1 MFPTIAGAVEMAAPR
16 LKRFYETVAVT
27 KVDGGYHITLDTR
40 PVRTPGG
47 ETVLVQNRALADALA
62 AEWDAQKMH
71 IEFSTMGINQLVN
84 SAIDRGGV
92 DRAVLADELAAYG
105 STDLLCYRAEGPTA
119 LMARQVAAWDPLLD
133 WAETRYGAR
142 LRVTS
147 GIVAIEQDATALA
160 ALQARIAAADPFQL
174 VALRA
179 AVGICGSLIV
189 GLAVAEGHLD
199 IERAWQVVNI
209 DEDWQ
214 KEKWGEDAQAT
225 ANRAG
230 AFAAFAKAGHMLQVL
245 ESDPH

>member
-1 MFPTIAGAVEMAAPR
+1 MFPPIAGAADMAASK
-16 LKRFYETVAVT
+16 LKRFYKTAAASS
-27 KVDGGYHITLDTR
+27 KDGGYHITLDGK
-40 PVRTPGG
+40 PIRTPGG
-47 ETVLVQNRALADALA
+47 ATVLVRNRALADALA
-62 AEWDAQKMH
+62 AEWDAQKTH

-84 SAIDRGGV
+84 SAIDQGPS
-92 DRAVLADELAAYG
+92 DRLRLIDELCAYG

-119 LMARQVAAWDPLLD
+119 LVARQAAAWDPLLD

-142 LRVTS
+142 LRVTC
-147 GIVAIEQDATALA
+147 GIVAIEQDAAARA
-160 ALQARIAAADPFQL
+160 ALQARIAMADRFRL
-174 VALRA
+174 CALRA

-214 KEKWGEDAQAT
+214 KEKWGEDAQAA

-230 AFAAFAKAGHMLQVL
+230 AFAAFAQAGHMLQVL
-245 ESDPH
+245 ESGSH

>member
-1 MFPTIAGAVEMAAPR
+1 MFPAIAGAADMAAPK
-16 LKRFYETVAVT
+16 LKRFYEIAAAT
-27 KVDGGYHITLDTR
+27 KVDGGYHITLDAK

-47 ETVLVQNRALADALA
+47 ETVLLQNRALADALA
-62 AEWDAQKMH
+62 AEWDAQKTH

-84 SAIDRGGV
+84 SAIDRGAV
-92 DRAVLADELAAYG
+92 DRAALAIELAAYA
-105 STDLLCYRAEGPTA
+105 STDLLCYRAEAPAA
-119 LMARQVAAWDPLLD
+119 LVARQVVAWDPLLD
-133 WAETRYGAR
+133 WAGARYGAR

-147 GIVAIEQDATALA
+147 GIVAIEQDASALA

-214 KEKWGEDAQAT
+214 KEKWGEDAQAA

-230 AFAAFAKAGHMLQVL
+230 AFAAFAQAGHMLQVL